1 MTAEHL
7 LDAIGLVDDGLIQEA
22 EAYAAPKRRRNYG
35 NWVAWAASFAV
46 VLALGYGLTQFGAG
60 SGGGAANGG
69 GNSQT
74 TAGASG
80 MPSGSVEVNGGSA
93 WADDSFVAGGDLPTS
108 QEPMDPVPEGT
119 EGYLAV
125 VIGEVVY
132 RNTGEVV
139 RLFPDGS
146 DLQYDIFRYDEESGE
161 AISSP
166 GLCYLM
172 LEDGSIAV
180 PWDFQQQGWMIF
192 APDPPPES

>member
-1 MTAEHL
+1 MTAEYL

-60 SGGGAANGG
+60 SGGGA
-69 GNSQT
+69 
-74 TAGASG
+74 
-80 MPSGSVEVNGGSA
+80 
-93 WADDSFVAGGDLPTS
+93 WADDSGVAGGDLPAS

-119 EGYLAV
+119 GGYLAV